1 MKIKRENKLQI
12 VPDSGFE
19 QEETPVAETP
29 VTDPFK
35 DRLPAVYYADR
46 DGHNKSPQ
54 DYRQIREMREQSGGQ
69 LGTERGNS
77 RQEAPRQQRINE
89 EAKAQ
94 TEKLNSTG
102 YL

>member
-1 MKIKRENKLQI
+1 MKIKRETKLQI
-12 VPDSGFE
+12 APDGGFE
-19 QEETPVAETP
+19 QEEAPIAEP
-29 VTDPFK
+29 SEA
-35 DRLPAVYYADR
+35 RLPAVYYADR
-46 DGHNKSPQ
+46 DGGDKPPQ

-69 LGTERGNS
+69 LGVERGDS

-94 TEKLNSTG
+94 AENLNRTG

>member
-1 MKIKRENKLQI
+1 MKIKRENKIQI
-12 VPDSGFE
+12 VHNCGFE
-19 QEETPVAETP
+19 QEETPVI
-29 VTDPFK
+29 DSFK

-46 DGHNKSPQ
+46 DGHDKSPE

-69 LGTERGNS
+69 LGVERGDS
-77 RQEAPRQQRINE
+77 RQEAPRQQRIAE

-94 TEKLNSTG
+94 REKLNSTG